1 MRVANFGRVW
11 FWLLSHAMRHVCMHA
26 CAAPP
31 IARSDTLTGWFGDGL
46 VSDTVTML
54 RYNNTDSPPCLHPPS
69 PSAPPCIH
77 AVFSRKSPCPPS
89 PHRCYSPPPLFL
101 LRRMETRGKRKRT
114 RRGCVE
120 GTGTKLDLA
129 TVLRTLFLTNKIY
142 IIVPFLP
149 KKATCVL
156 CLIIQLDYNILFAQY
171 IFT

>member
-31 IARSDTLTGWFGDGL
+31 PPFARSDTLTGWFGDGL

-89 PHRCYSPPPLFL
+89 PHRCYSPPPLSTPEDGNEGQEEKDEKRMCGGHRDETWPRYSFENIFFNKQNMYNCSFSPQKSYICFL
-101 LRRMETRGKRKRT
+101 FNHSVGL
-114 RRGCVE
+114 
-120 GTGTKLDLA
+120 
-129 TVLRTLFLTNKIY
+129 
-142 IIVPFLP
+142 
-149 KKATCVL
+149 
-156 CLIIQLDYNILFAQY
+156 
-171 IFT
+171 

>member
-31 IARSDTLTGWFGDGL
+31 PVARSDTLTGWFGDGL

-89 PHRCYSPPPLFL
+89 PHHCYSPPLFL

-129 TVLRTLFLTNKIY
+129 TVLRTFFLTNKIC
-142 IIVPFLP
+142 IIVLFLP
-149 KKATCVL
+149 KKATFVF